1 MTATGASR
9 TIDSLR
15 ETEEEAA
22 IAPAPRRARRGGI
35 PILLL
40 LAGVVVAVV
49 VSFALF
55 PGLFT
60 PHNPIA
66 GVPADKLQA
75 PSWTHPFGTD
85 ALGRDLWSRVVY
97 GAGQSL
103 SGALLAVTLGI
114 AAGVALGVLAGSIG
128 GFTDAVIMRVVDVL
142 LSIPGLLLIL
152 TVVILLGSGT
162 LNAAIAVGVSS
173 VAAFARLTRS
183 EVLRVRGASYVEA
196 AYGSG
201 GRTPAILVRH
211 ILPNSLAPVLALAA
225 VQFGTAVLAIATLG
239 FLGFGTPP
247 PTPEWG
253 SLIAEGRDHLA
264 TSWWLTTLPGLV
276 VLVTVLAANR
286 ISQSLG
292 RRTR

>member
-1 MTATGASR
+1 MTVTGAVR
-9 TIDSLR
+9 QIDRLR
-15 ETEEEAA
+15 ESEEGAA
-22 IAPAPRRARRGGI
+22 LAPVPRRARRGTV
-35 PILLL
+35 PIGLI
-40 LAGVVVAVV
+40 LAGIVIAVV
-49 VSFALF
+49 VLFAVF

-60 PHNPIA
+60 SQNPIA
-66 GVPADKLQA
+66 GVPADKLQE
-75 PSWTHPFGTD
+75 PSWAHPFGTD
-85 ALGRDLWSRVVY
+85 ALGRDLWSRVVH

-103 SGALLAVTLGI
+103 SGAFIAVTLGI
-114 AAGVALGVLAGSIG
+114 AAGVALGVLAGSLG
-128 GFTDAVIMRVVDVL
+128 GVTDAVIMRVVDVM

-152 TVVILLGSGT
+152 TVVILLGHGT

-173 VAAFARLTRS
+173 IAAFARLTRS
-183 EVLRVRGASYVEA
+183 EVLRVRRAAYVEA

-201 GRTPAILVRH
+201 GRTVAILAKHV
-211 ILPNSLAPVLALAA
+211 LPNSLTPVLSLAA
-225 VQFGTAVLAIATLG
+225 LQFGTAVLAIATLG

-253 SLIAEGRDHLA
+253 SLIAEGRDHIA